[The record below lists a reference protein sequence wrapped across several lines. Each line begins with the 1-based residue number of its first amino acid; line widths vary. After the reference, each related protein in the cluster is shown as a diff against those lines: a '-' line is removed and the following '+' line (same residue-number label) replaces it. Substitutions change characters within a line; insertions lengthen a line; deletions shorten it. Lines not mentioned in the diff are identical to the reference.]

1 MKRTARFDAEPIT
14 LIQAR
19 RLSRPKRI
27 RRLPK
32 PLKPLYPHAAE
43 RQYIRDLSAYVKRAK
58 ELTREILFPL
68 LRRLITEVKNA
79 MPDRVRQD
87 DVIDDLT
94 EILQRIRER
103 LGFEFSDSILATIA
117 NRLGV
122 SIEDIIAAN
131 SRRLK
136 DQYEPYGIN
145 IGLGANSNQLR
156 SLLQIKIRENVQLIK
171 TLSDRHFASLESQVL
186 SAITQGKRVEDI
198 EDVIDERFSSMESNA
213 ELIARDQVGKI
224 NGQLTEITYVGLGL
238 NRYRWRGVGD
248 ERERSSH
255 LALEGEIFS
264 WDEPPIV
271 DGEAVHPGE
280 AIQCRCFAEP
290 VMEDLIS

>member
-1 MKRTARFDAEPIT
+1 MKRVARFDADPVT

-58 ELTREILFPL
+58 ELTREILSPL
-68 LRRLITEVKNA
+68 LPRLIAEVKSVT
-79 MPDRVRQD
+79 PDRVRQD
-87 DVIDDLT
+87 DVIDDLA

-103 LGFEFSDSILATIA
+103 LGFEFSDSILAAIA

-198 EDVIDERFSSMESNA
+198 EAVIDDRFSSMESNA

-224 NGQLTEITYVGLGL
+224 NGQLTEITHVGLGL
-238 NRYRWRGVGD
+238 SRYRWRGVGD

-255 LALEGEIFS
+255 LDLEGETFS
-264 WDEPPIV
+264 WDDPPIV

-290 VMEDLIS
+290 VMEDLIA

>member
-1 MKRTARFDAEPIT
+1 MKRAIRFDADPVT
-14 LIQAR
+14 LIHAR

-27 RRLPK
+27 KRLPR
-32 PLKPLYPHAAE
+32 PLKPLYPHTAE
-43 RQYIRDLSAYVKRAK
+43 RQYIRDLSTYVKRAK
-58 ELTREILFPL
+58 ELTRETLVPL
-68 LRRLITEVKNA
+68 LPRLINEVKAATPN
-79 MPDRVRQD
+79 RVRQD
-87 DVIDDLT
+87 DVIDDLA
-94 EILQRIRER
+94 EILERIRER
-103 LGFEFSDSILATIA
+103 LGFEFTDSILATVA

-122 SIEDIIAAN
+122 SIEEVIAAN
-131 SRRLK
+131 SRRLR
-136 DQYEPYGIN
+136 DQYQPYGIN
-145 IGLGANSNQLR
+145 IGLGANSNELR
-156 SLLQIKIRENVQLIK
+156 SILQIKIRENVQLIK

-198 EDVIDERFSSMESNA
+198 ESVIDERFSSMQSNA

-224 NGQLTEITYVGLGL
+224 NGQLTEITHVGLGL

-255 LALEGEIFS
+255 VALEGEIFS
-264 WDEPPIV
+264 WDSPPIV

-290 VMEDLIS
+290 VMEDLIA

>member
-1 MKRTARFDAEPIT
+1 
-14 LIQAR
+14 
-19 RLSRPKRI
+19 
-27 RRLPK
+27 
-32 PLKPLYPHAAE
+32 
-43 RQYIRDLSAYVKRAK
+43 VKRAR
-58 ELTREILFPL
+58 EITREILLPL
-68 LRRLITEVKNA
+68 IPRLVAEVKSVTPN
-79 MPDRVRQD
+79 RVRQD
-87 DVIDDLT
+87 DMIDDLA
-94 EILQRIRER
+94 EILRRIRDQ

-131 SRRLK
+131 TRRMR
-136 DQYEPYGIN
+136 DQYQPFGVN
-145 IGLGANSNQLR
+145 IGFGANSNELK
-156 SLLQIKIRENVQLIK
+156 SIIQIKIRENVQLIK

-198 EDVIDERFSSMESNA
+198 EAVIDERFGSMESNA

-238 NRYRWRGVGD
+238 GRYRWRGVGD

-255 LALEGEIFS
+255 LKLEGETFS
-264 WDEPPIV
+264 WDDPPIV

-290 VMEDLIS
+290 VMEDLLA

>member
-1 MKRTARFDAEPIT
+1 MKRAIRFDADPVT

-19 RLSRPKRI
+19 RLSKPNRI
-27 RRLPK
+27 RRLPR
-32 PLKPLYPHAAE
+32 PLKPLYPHVAE
-43 RQYIRDLSAYVKRAK
+43 RQYIRDLFAYVKRAK
-58 ELTREILFPL
+58 EITREILVPL
-68 LRRLITEVKNA
+68 LPRLTNEVKSITPN
-79 MPDRVRQD
+79 RVRQD
-87 DVIDDLT
+87 DIIDDLA
-94 EILQRIRER
+94 EILGRIRDR

-117 NRLGV
+117 NRMGV
-122 SIEDIIAAN
+122 SIEDVIAAN
-131 SRRLK
+131 TRRMR
-136 DQYEPYGIN
+136 DQYQPYGIN
-145 IGLGANSNQLR
+145 IGFGANSNELK

-198 EDVIDERFSSMESNA
+198 EAVIDERFSSMESNA

-224 NGQLTEITYVGLGL
+224 NGQLTEITHVGLGL
-238 NRYRWRGVGD
+238 SRYRWRGVGD

-255 LALEGEIFS
+255 LDLEGETFS
-264 WDEPPIV
+264 WDDPPIV

-290 VMEDLIS
+290 VMEDLLA

>member
-1 MKRTARFDAEPIT
+1 MRRAIRFDTDPVT

-19 RLSRPKRI
+19 RLTRPKRV
-27 RRLPK
+27 RRLPR

-43 RQYIRDLSAYVKRAK
+43 RQYIRDLSAYVKRAR
-58 ELTREILFPL
+58 EITREILLPL
-68 LRRLITEVKNA
+68 IPRLVAEVKSVTPN
-79 MPDRVRQD
+79 RVRQD
-87 DVIDDLT
+87 DMIDDLA
-94 EILQRIRER
+94 EILRRIRDQ

-131 SRRLK
+131 TRRMR
-136 DQYEPYGIN
+136 DQYQPFGVN
-145 IGLGANSNQLR
+145 IGFGANSNELK
-156 SLLQIKIRENVQLIK
+156 SIIQIKIRENVQLIK

-198 EDVIDERFSSMESNA
+198 EAVIDERFGSMESNA

-238 NRYRWRGVGD
+238 GRYRWRGVGD

-255 LALEGEIFS
+255 LKLEGETFS
-264 WDEPPIV
+264 WDDPPIV

-290 VMEDLIS
+290 VMEDLLA